1 MAESCL
7 ILYYHRVGRPSPD
20 PQLLAVSP
28 ENFESHLRTIVQMAN
43 PVSLETLANGPGGRT
58 SDRTPDRPNVAVT
71 FDDGYL
77 DNLELALPLL
87 EKHAVPAVFYAC
99 TGYMD
104 QGRELWWDELER
116 LLLGPGL
123 LPETLCLDLP
133 GGLSDG
139 LSDGPVRFDLGD
151 AAELSPGAALAHSG
165 WDVTQAH
172 APSPRHEA
180 YRLLHKGLRP
190 LGFEH
195 RERVLGTLAA
205 MASQDRRPRQDRR
218 VLDEQALRTLDRS
231 PFGRV
236 GCHTVSHPMLTR
248 LSAGEAQEEIAWSKS
263 RLEGILDRE
272 VTDFSYP
279 YGSAQDFDRGTRDI
293 LATLGFRTACTT
305 VRGVARP
312 GQDLLA
318 LPRIG
323 VRNLG
328 GVEFRRFLEAELTES
343 ER

>member
-1 MAESCL
+1 MPESCL

-20 PQLLAVSP
+20 PQLLAVAP
-28 ENFESHLRTIVQMAN
+28 ENFESHLRTIVELAN
-43 PVSLETLANGPGGRT
+43 PVSLETLASGPGGRI
-58 SDRTPDRPNVAVT
+58 SDRISGRPNVAVT

-99 TGYMD
+99 TGFMD

-116 LLLGPGL
+116 LLLGPGR
-123 LPETLCLDLP
+123 LPVTLELDLP
-133 GGLSDG
+133 GGSA
-139 LSDGPVRFDLGD
+139 RFDLGD
-151 AAELSPGAALAHSG
+151 AAEFSPGQAQAHSG
-165 WDVTQAH
+165 WDVTRAT
-172 APSPRHEA
+172 APTPRHEA
-180 YRLLHKGLRP
+180 YRLLHKRLRP
-190 LGFEH
+190 LGHEH
-195 RERVLGTLAA
+195 RERVLGALAA
-205 MASQDRRPRQDRR
+205 LASQDRRPRQDRR

-236 GCHTVSHPMLTR
+236 GCHTVSHPMLSR
-248 LSAGEAQEEIAWSKS
+248 LSPEEAREEIARSKS
-263 RLEGILDRE
+263 RLEGILGRE

-279 YGSAQDFDRGTRDI
+279 YGSALDFDGGTRDI
-293 LATLGFRTACTT
+293 LAALGFRTACTT

-318 LPRIG
+318 LPRMG

-328 GVEFRRFLEAELTES
+328 GMEFRRFLEAALTEADG
-343 ER
+343 